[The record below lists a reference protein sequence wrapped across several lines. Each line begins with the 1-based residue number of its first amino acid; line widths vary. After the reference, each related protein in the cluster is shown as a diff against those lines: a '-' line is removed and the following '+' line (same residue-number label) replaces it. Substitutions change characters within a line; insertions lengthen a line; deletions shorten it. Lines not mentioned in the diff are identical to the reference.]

1 MTWLVHATRTWTDG
15 QVAVA
20 FFFASS
26 GGYMA
31 AELAVGRL
39 RRRAAAGRRPVRA
52 PYDWASDPEYRQA
65 VIVRRRAS

>member
-31 AELAVGRL
+31 AELAVARL
-39 RRRAAAGRRPVRA
+39 RRRSAGRRPVPA
-52 PYDWASDPEYRQA
+52 LYDWASDPEYRQA
-65 VIVRRRAS
+65 VTVRRRAS